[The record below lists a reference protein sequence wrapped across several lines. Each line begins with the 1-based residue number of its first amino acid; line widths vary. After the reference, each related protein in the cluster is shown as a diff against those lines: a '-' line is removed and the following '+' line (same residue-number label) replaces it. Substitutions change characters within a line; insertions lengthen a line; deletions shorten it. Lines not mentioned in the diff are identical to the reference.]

1 MKRKQSLIIAL
12 VVMIG
17 VLVVSAEVA
26 YKTVEGL
33 MNEAREVVSEI
44 TAEEA
49 FEIHQQRDP
58 HIVFL
63 DVRTAEEVEEGHIP
77 GATWIARGLL
87 EFRVEGRFPDRG
99 AQKFIVYCRRGGRS
113 LLAAQTLIKMGY
125 EAINVKDG
133 FNAWRDLRFPMRRG
147 LPAEDGVGC

>member
-17 VLVVSAEVA
+17 VLVVSAEVT
-26 YKTVEGL
+26 YKTVGDL
-33 MNEAREVVSEI
+33 MNEAREVVPEI

-49 FEIHQQRDP
+49 FEIYQQRDP
-58 HIVFL
+58 HIIFL